1 MIRNIV
7 FDLGNVLLKFKPK
20 EFLRNYTDD
29 REKIERFVKRVT
41 GSQKW
46 LLLDQGLLSVSEVE
60 DHLKNKYPEDKNL
73 LDSFFENWMDMLTPI
88 EKNVELLYLLKDK
101 GYRIYA
107 LSNFIKEAF
116 HYVVNKYE
124 FFTIFDGMVISYRE
138 KVIKPQREIF
148 EILLERY
155 ELVAEKCLFIDDTR
169 SYIDVAEALGFH
181 VIHYGEGVDLKEELT
196 KFKIPIK

>member
-20 EFLRNYTDD
+20 EFLKNYTDD

-46 LLLDQGLLSVSEVE
+46 LLLDQGLLPVSEVE

-138 KVIKPQREIF
+138 KVIKPQKEIF

-155 ELVAEKCLFIDDTR
+155 ELIAEKCLFIDDTR
-169 SYIDVAEALGFH
+169 SYTDTAEALGFH
-181 VIHYGEGVDLKEELT
+181 VIHYGEGIDLKEELN
-196 KFKIPIK
+196 KFKIRIK

>member
-20 EFLRNYTDD
+20 EFLRNYIDD
-29 REKIERFVKRVT
+29 HQKIERFVKRVT

-46 LLLDQGLLSVSEVE
+46 LLLDQGLLPVSEVE
-60 DHLKNKYPEDKNL
+60 DHLKNKYPEDRDL

-88 EKNVELLYLLKDK
+88 EKNVELLYTLKDND
-101 GYRIYA
+101 YRTYA

-116 HYVVNKYE
+116 YWVVDKYE
-124 FFTIFDGMVISYRE
+124 FFMVFDGMVISYQE
-138 KVIKPQREIF
+138 KVIKPQRKIF

-155 ELVAEKCLFIDDTR
+155 DLIAENCLFIDDTR
-169 SYIDVAEALGFH
+169 SFIDIAKKLGFN
-181 VIHYGEGVDLKEELT
+181 VIHYEENINLKKEL
-196 KFKIPIK
+196 KKLGIRIK